1 MVYDLDNVDFA
12 RRCLLAYASHV
23 ETQVSSGVSSG
34 NECSFLDAFNCF
46 LKTKDRIDDNQF
58 DKYNIQYLLEG
69 GNNSCSK

>member
-12 RRCLLAYASHV
+12 RRCVMAYASHV

-34 NECSFLDAFNCF
+34 NECSFLYAFNC

-58 DKYNIQYLLEG
+58 DKCNIQYLLE
-69 GNNSCSK
+69 

>member
-12 RRCLLAYASHV
+12 RRCLLGYASHV

-46 LKTKDRIDDNQF
+46 LKMKDTIDDNQF
-58 DKYNIQYLLEG
+58 DKCNIHHLLEG
-69 GNNSCSK
+69 GNNS

>member
-1 MVYDLDNVDFA
+1 MVYDIDNVDFG
-12 RRCLLAYASHV
+12 RRCVLAYASHV
-23 ETQVSSGVSSG
+23 ETQVSSGISSG

-46 LKTKDRIDDNQF
+46 LKMKDRIDDNQF